1 MAKLSINRLNKMVV
15 IFFPDY
21 VVLGND
27 GFLKILHITCNYD
40 IISYIKG
47 SIYLE
52 KLTNKME
59 VNFQVTY

>member
-1 MAKLSINRLNKMVV
+1 MVV